1 LNALKVIF
9 LVIVITASLCMVN
22 VQVVK
27 TQSPE
32 VIYIRANGSI
42 EGTDKIQRDG
52 DIYTLTAD
60 LSAGIQVE
68 KSYIIVDGAGYIL
81 QGDGEIYGPTDIRG
95 MVLEIVECK
104 NVTIKNLNIKKF
116 TRGIRFTNSSDC
128 NIYQNSLTNNTIGIE
143 MGYVDESYSNNN
155 TVSGNLIKE
164 NDAGIRLIHG
174 SSNTIS
180 GNVITANDEG
190 VAIWGTSGN
199 NIAWNNITR
208 NKRGVYVE
216 TSGINIIHHNNFVD
230 NTNDWWDYGLTP
242 WPFQLPFSVNIWDD
256 GKEGNY
262 WSKYGGTDK
271 DSNGIGDTPHEL
283 YENNTD
289 NYPLMNPVAIPE
301 FTEDELTTSTAEPF
315 LTILVAVA
323 SGASVAIIG
332 IALLVYF
339 KKRRH

>member
-1 LNALKVIF
+1 
-9 LVIVITASLCMVN
+9 M
-22 VQVVK
+22 
-27 TQSPE
+27 
-32 VIYIRANGSI
+32 G
-42 EGTDKIQRDG
+42 
-52 DIYTLTAD
+52 
-60 LSAGIQVE
+60 
-68 KSYIIVDGAGYIL
+68 
-81 QGDGEIYGPTDIRG
+81 
-95 MVLEIVECK
+95 LEIVECK
-104 NVTIKNLNIKKF
+104 NVTVRNLSIKKF

-128 NIYQNSLTNNTIGIE
+128 NIYQSSLTNNTIGIE

-164 NDAGIRLIHG
+164 NDAGIRLISG
-174 SSNTIS
+174 SSNTIP
-180 GNVITANDEG
+180 GNVIAANDEG

-199 NIAWNNITR
+199 NILWNNITR

-256 GKEGNY
+256 GNEGNY
-262 WSKYGGTDK
+262 WSKYGGTDN

-289 NYPLMNPVAIPE
+289 NYPLMNPVVIPE
-301 FTEDELTTSTAEPF
+301 FTQDESTTSTAEPF
-315 LTILVAVA
+315 PTMLVAVA

-339 KKRRH
+339 KKLHH

>member
-1 LNALKVIF
+1 MNALKVIF

-95 MVLEIVECK
+95 MGLEIVECK

-164 NDAGIRLIHG
+164 NDAGIRLISG

-256 GKEGNY
+256 GNEGNY
-262 WSKYGGTDK
+262 WNKYGGTDN

-301 FTEDELTTSTAEPF
+301 FAEDESTTSTAEPF
-315 LTILVAVA
+315 PTILVAVA

-339 KKRRH
+339 KKRRY

>member
-1 LNALKVIF
+1 
-9 LVIVITASLCMVN
+9 MVN

-95 MVLEIVECK
+95 MGLEIVECK

-128 NIYQNSLTNNTIGIE
+128 NIYQNSLTNNT
-143 MGYVDESYSNNN
+143 
-155 TVSGNLIKE
+155 
-164 NDAGIRLIHG
+164 
-174 SSNTIS
+174 
-180 GNVITANDEG
+180 
-190 VAIWGTSGN
+190 IWGTSGN

-262 WSKYGGTDK
+262 WSKYGGTDN

-283 YENNTD
+283 YENNAD

-301 FTEDELTTSTAEPF
+301 FTEDESTTSTAEPF
-315 LTILVAVA
+315 PTILVAVA